1 MWGFQSYPN
10 LNEDSMSKSRRR
22 VKAAL
27 DKLGLEDTIRETAG
41 ATTAQMA
48 TDAVGCDVD
57 KIGKS
62 IIFLIGAIGQ
72 VVLFITAGGQQVDR
86 RKAEA
91 IVGETLSKADATLI
105 RTTTGFAI
113 GGISP
118 VGHKTPYPIYFDET
132 LLKYDVIWVAASTP
146 DMFLASRLTYLHKK
160 YHYKYLILLS
170 NQNNVKML
178 NIFPKMAGVLHP
190 SVVM

>member
-1 MWGFQSYPN
+1 
-10 LNEDSMSKSRRR
+10 MSKSRRR

-62 IIFLIGAIGQ
+62 IIFLIGFLIGAIGQ

-105 RTTTGFAI
+105 RTTPGFAI
-113 GGISP
+113 WGVSP

-132 LLKYDVIWVAASTP
+132 LLKYDV
-146 DMFLASRLTYLHKK
+146 
-160 YHYKYLILLS
+160 
-170 NQNNVKML
+170 KML
-178 NIFPKMAGVLHP
+178 NIFP
-190 SVVM
+190 

>member
-1 MWGFQSYPN
+1 
-10 LNEDSMSKSRRR
+10 MSKSRRR

-62 IIFLIGAIGQ
+62 IIFLIGFLIGAIGQ

-91 IVGETLSKADATLI
+91 IVGETLSKADSTLI

-113 GGISP
+113 GGVSP
-118 VGHKTPYPIYFDET
+118 VAHKTPYPIYFDET
-132 LLKYDVIWVAASTP
+132 LLKYDVIWVAAGTP
-146 DMFLASRLTYLHKK
+146 SHVFRIPPDLLTQKISVQVYDF
-160 YHYKYLILLS
+160 IS
-170 NQNNVKML
+170 DQNNVKML
-178 NIFPKMAGVLHP
+178 NIFP
-190 SVVM
+190 

>member
-1 MWGFQSYPN
+1 
-10 LNEDSMSKSRRR
+10 MSKSLRR

-27 DKLGLEDTIRETAG
+27 AELGLEDTICETAG

-48 TDAVGCDVD
+48 ADAVGCDVD

-62 IIFLIGAIGQ
+62 IIFQIGATGQ

-91 IVGETLSKADATLI
+91 IVGETLSKADATLV

-113 GGISP
+113 GGVAP
-118 VGHKTPYPIYFDET
+118 VAHKTPYPIYFDET
-132 LLKYDVIWVAASTP
+132 LLKYDVIWVAAGTP
-146 DMFLASRLTYLHKK
+146 SHVFRIPPDYLHKK
-160 YHYKYLILLS
+160 YQYKYMILLS
-170 NQNNVKML
+170 DQNNVKML
-178 NIFPKMAGVLHP
+178 NIFP
-190 SVVM
+190 

>member
-1 MWGFQSYPN
+1 
-10 LNEDSMSKSRRR
+10 MSKSLRR

-27 DKLGLEDTIRETAG
+27 AKLGLENTIRETAG

-57 KIGKS
+57 KIGKA
-62 IIFLIGAIGQ
+62 IIFLIGFLIGAIGQ

-91 IVGETLSKADATLI
+91 IVGETLSKADSTLI

-113 GGISP
+113 GGVSP

-132 LLKYDVIWVAASTP
+132 LLKYDV
-146 DMFLASRLTYLHKK
+146 
-160 YHYKYLILLS
+160 
-170 NQNNVKML
+170 KML
-178 NIFPKMAGVLHP
+178 NIFP
-190 SVVM
+190 

>member
-1 MWGFQSYPN
+1 
-10 LNEDSMSKSRRR
+10 MSKSRRR

-91 IVGETLSKADATLI
+91 IFGETLSKADAPLT

-113 GGISP
+113 GGVSP

-132 LLKYDVIWVAASTP
+132 LLKYDVIWVAAGTP
-146 DMFLASRLTYLHKK
+146 DMFSASRLTYLHKK
-160 YHYKYLILLS
+160 YQYKYLILLS

-178 NIFPKMAGVLHP
+178 HIFA
-190 SVVM
+190 

>member
-1 MWGFQSYPN
+1 MWVFQSYPN

-27 DKLGLEDTIRETAG
+27 DKLGLEDTIRETAE

-113 GGISP
+113 GG
-118 VGHKTPYPIYFDET
+118 
-132 LLKYDVIWVAASTP
+132 
-146 DMFLASRLTYLHKK
+146 
-160 YHYKYLILLS
+160 
-170 NQNNVKML
+170 
-178 NIFPKMAGVLHP
+178 
-190 SVVM
+190 

>member
-1 MWGFQSYPN
+1 
-10 LNEDSMSKSRRR
+10 MSKSLRR

-27 DKLGLEDTIRETAG
+27 AKLGLENTIRETAG

-48 TDAVGCDVD
+48 ADAMGCDVD
-57 KIGKS
+57 KIRKS
-62 IIFLIGAIGQ
+62 IIFQIGATGQ

-118 VGHKTPYPIYFDET
+118 VGHKTP
-132 LLKYDVIWVAASTP
+132 TP
-146 DMFLASRLTYLHKK
+146 Y
-160 YHYKYLILLS
+160 ILM
-170 NQNNVKML
+170 K
-178 NIFPKMAGVLHP
+178 HC
-190 SVVM
+190 

>member
-1 MWGFQSYPN
+1 
-10 LNEDSMSKSRRR
+10 MSKSRRR

-62 IIFLIGAIGQ
+62 IIFLIGFLIGAIGQ

-113 GGISP
+113 GGVSP
-118 VGHKTPYPIYFDET
+118 VAHKTPYPIYFDET
-132 LLKYDVIWVAASTP
+132 LLKYDVIWVAAGTP
-146 DMFLASRLTYLHKK
+146 SHVFRIPPDLLTQKISVQVYDF
-160 YHYKYLILLS
+160 IS
-170 NQNNVKML
+170 DQNNVKML
-178 NIFPKMAGVLHP
+178 NIFP
-190 SVVM
+190 

>member
-1 MWGFQSYPN
+1 
-10 LNEDSMSKSRRR
+10 MSKSLRR

-27 DKLGLEDTIRETAG
+27 AKLGLENTIRETAG

-91 IVGETLSKADATLI
+91 IVGETLSKADVPSSEQPRNLQSGAYHPW
-105 RTTTGFAI
+105 AI
-113 GGISP
+113 KHP
-118 VGHKTPYPIYFDET
+118 TPY
-132 LLKYDVIWVAASTP
+132 
-146 DMFLASRLTYLHKK
+146 
-160 YHYKYLILLS
+160 ILM
-170 NQNNVKML
+170 K
-178 NIFPKMAGVLHP
+178 HC
-190 SVVM
+190 